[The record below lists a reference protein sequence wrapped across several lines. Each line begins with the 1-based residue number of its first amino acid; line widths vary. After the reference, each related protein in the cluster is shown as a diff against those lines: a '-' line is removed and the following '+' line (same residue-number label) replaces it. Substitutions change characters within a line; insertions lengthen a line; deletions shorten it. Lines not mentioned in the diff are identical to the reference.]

1 MKKKRIVTFVTCIVL
16 VLAILVSAY
25 VYVTNYK
32 NSLVIRCNENEIT
45 QGLYTMYMITE
56 AAQMDRT
63 QYESDAAFLEELE
76 KMVLD
81 RICIDTYY
89 ATMCRQEGYALTKA
103 EAAAVEVTILAEM
116 IQLGFDDTQYSNNEA
131 YLEYFNVT
139 KADFLEF
146 YTRKALYN
154 KYFLAMSGQTQDVL
168 NDLMSEYQK
177 FTERQKA
184 QEKIMSYWENIS
196 VLNTNVT
203 KYFNE
208 HRYEYATNY
217 IDVIFMRYPTDA
229 SGLVMEEVK
238 EEYAQ
243 IAQQAYVALYIGG
256 DRKDEGGLYIH
267 QFKTEE
273 PYKDYVTSAGKMYV
287 DSSNATLDIWGEDF
301 IKTCL
306 EGETNRTYMVFADC
320 GIAVFK
326 VLSIDGEEGYWDQI
340 ALTIKTKEI
349 GNKVRKAILQD
360 EYDPIVLNEAR
371 YDSLQKPSGTFW
383 QNLLE
388 K

>member
-1 MKKKRIVTFVTCIVL
+1 MKKKRIVKFVTCMVL
-16 VLAILVSAY
+16 VLAILTSAY
-25 VYVTNYK
+25 AYVANYK
-32 NSLVIRCNENEIT
+32 SSLVIRCNENEIT
-45 QGLYTMYMITE
+45 QGLYTMYMVTE

-63 QYESDAAFLEELE
+63 QYESDEAFLAELQ

-89 ATMCRQEGYALTKA
+89 ATMCRQEGYTLTKA
-103 EAAAVEVTILAEM
+103 EAAAVEVKVLAEM

-146 YTRKALYN
+146 YTRKALYD
-154 KYFLAMSGQTQDVL
+154 KYFLAMSGQTQDVF

-229 SGLVMEEVK
+229 SGLVVEEVK
-238 EEYAQ
+238 EEYAR
-243 IAQQAYVALYIGG
+243 IAEQAHVALHMGG
-256 DRKDEGGLYIH
+256 DQEGGLFIH
-267 QFKTEE
+267 EFLTEA

-287 DSSNATLDIWGEDF
+287 DASNVALDDWGEEF
-301 IKTCL
+301 IRTCL
-306 EGETNRTYMVFADC
+306 EGQPNRTYRVFADC

-326 VLSIDGEEGYWDQI
+326 VLSVEGEEGYRDEM
-340 ALTIKTKEI
+340 ALTIKTKDI

-360 EYDPIVLNEAR
+360 EYEPVILNEGL
-371 YDSLQKPSGTFW
+371 YEDLQNPSGTFW

>member
-16 VLAILVSAY
+16 VLAILTSAY
-25 VYVTNYK
+25 VFVTNYK
-32 NSLVIRCNENEIT
+32 ASLVIRCNENEIT
-45 QGLYTMYMITE
+45 QGLYTMYMVTE

-63 QYESDAAFLEELE
+63 QYESDVAFLEELE

-89 ATMCRQEGYALTKA
+89 ATMCRQEGYTLTKA
-103 EAAAVEVTILAEM
+103 EAAAVEVKALAEM
-116 IQLGFDDTQYSNNEA
+116 IQLGFDDTQYSNNDA

-146 YTRKALYN
+146 YTRKALYD
-154 KYFLAMSGQTQDVL
+154 KYFLAMSGQTQDVF

-184 QEKIMSYWENIS
+184 QEKILSYWENIS

-217 IDVIFMRYPTDA
+217 IDVVFMRYPTDE
-229 SGLVMEEVK
+229 SGLVVEEVK

-243 IAQQAYVALYIGG
+243 IAEQAYVDLHMGG
-256 DRKDEGGLYIH
+256 ENGGLYIH

-287 DSSNATLDIWGEDF
+287 DSSNVALDVWGEEF

-306 EGETNRTYMVFADC
+306 EGETNRTYRVYADC

-326 VLSIDGEEGYWDQI
+326 VLSIEGEEGYWDQM
-340 ALTIKTKEI
+340 ALTIKTKDI

-360 EYDPIVLNEAR
+360 EYEPVILNEVL
-371 YDSLQKPSGTFW
+371 YNQLQNPSGDFW

>member
-1 MKKKRIVTFVTCIVL
+1 MKKRIATFVTCIVL
-16 VLAILVSAY
+16 VLAILTSAY
-25 VYVTNYK
+25 IHVTNYK
-32 NSLVIRCNENEIT
+32 ESLVIRCNENEIT
-45 QGLYTMYMITE
+45 QGLYTMYMVTE

-63 QYESDAAFLEELE
+63 QYESDAAFLAELQ

-103 EAAAVEVTILAEM
+103 ETAAVEVKVLAEM
-116 IQLGFDDTQYSNNEA
+116 IQLGFDDTQYSNNDA

-146 YTRKALYN
+146 YTRKALYD
-154 KYFLAMSGQTQDVL
+154 KYFLAMSGQTQDVF

-196 VLNTNVT
+196 VLNTNVS

-217 IDVIFMRYPTDA
+217 IDVVFMRYPTEE
-229 SGLVMEEVK
+229 SGHVSEMVK

-243 IAQQAYVALYIGG
+243 IAEQAYRALHIGG
-256 DRKDEGGLYIH
+256 GQEGGLYIH
-267 QFKTEE
+267 QFKTEY

-287 DSSNATLDIWGEDF
+287 DASNVALDVWGEEF

-306 EGETNRTYMVFADC
+306 EGQPNRTYLVFANC
-320 GIAVFK
+320 GIAIFK
-326 VLSIDGEEGYWDQI
+326 VLSIEGEQGYWDQM
-340 ALTIKTKEI
+340 ALTIKTKDI

-360 EYDPIVLNEAR
+360 EYEPIILNEAL
-371 YDSLQKPSGTFW
+371 YDSLQTPSGTFW